1 MPSVY
6 VLYRSLSKICETLIF
21 FGRILEMNMDKNL
34 LAQYWNALETRVT
47 ALISRF
53 VHDSALSDPVLEAR
67 HRSFQISHIA
77 SGVLATTF
85 LLVYFVANDVYSIPA
100 YAFYFWFASPLLI
113 AFYLSR
119 TGRLDVAQFLSSLN
133 LSGLAGC
140 AAFMTGG
147 INSPLILWLL
157 LVPLEA
163 ALSRRR
169 IMTYLGVIVSCL
181 TLFILFFATMGG
193 YVPTPLMSGVGDEV
207 FAFLSTLA
215 AVAYAGGLA
224 GTVQTI
230 NRQSS
235 AALNAS
241 QESYRFLAD
250 NATDL
255 ITRHGHEGSVLFASQ
270 ACKQII
276 GVSADELERD
286 GLISWIHV
294 ADRPAYMRAISTSA
308 VDLTTIS
315 VELRIRKASCD
326 GGKPSNPEYGWVEMR
341 CRPVSQVAGKR
352 KWKTGRA
359 EVLAVSRD
367 ISLRKAQE
375 LELARAKEHAESA
388 NRAKSLFVASISHEL
403 RTPLNAII
411 GFSDIL
417 SGQLG
422 KVENGEKFTEY
433 CDIIQESGQHLAKI
447 VNDIL
452 DLSKIEAGK
461 FELSLEANNLDE
473 LITICCETVGP
484 QAERTD
490 IAVDYEGLDWDGE
503 IRCDERAIKQILLN
517 LLSNAV
523 KFSDDGGRVEVF
535 ADRVK
540 GDAIIRVVDHGVG
553 ISEED
558 IERLGRPFVQA
569 ENEYSRKF
577 EGTGL
582 GLCVVNGLV
591 GLHGGLM
598 NIESEVG
605 VGTTVSIRLPVAGLA
620 PIAAGV
626 REIGAGIQERDGG
639 SMPCADEVE
648 QIKVTAIAS

>member
-1 MPSVY
+1 MNIALLVQ
-6 VLYRSLSKICETLIF
+6 YRNTLEARM
-21 FGRILEMNMDKNL
+21 FG
-34 LAQYWNALETRVT
+34 
-47 ALISRF
+47 LISNL
-53 VHDSALSDPVLEAR
+53 VHESVLSDPVLDAR
-67 HRSFQISHIA
+67 HRTFQMSHIA

-85 LLVYFVANDVYSIPA
+85 LFVYFVVYDVRSLPA
-100 YAFYFWFASPLLI
+100 TAFYFWFASPLAI

-140 AAFMTGG
+140 AAFFTGG

-169 IMTYLGVIVSCL
+169 VMTYWGVIVSCL
-181 TLFILFFATMGG
+181 TLFTLFFATVAG
-193 YVPTPLMSGVGDEV
+193 VLPDPLTSGIGDEA
-207 FAFLSTLA
+207 FAFFSTLA

-224 GTVQTI
+224 GAVQTI

-235 AALNAS
+235 AALNVS

-255 ITRHGHEGSVLFASQ
+255 ITRHSSDGSVLFASK
-270 ACKQII
+270 ACEQII
-276 GVSADELERD
+276 GVAADELERE
-286 GLISWIHV
+286 GLLEWIHV

-308 VDLTTIS
+308 IELKAIS
-315 VELRIRKASCD
+315 EELRIRKSCLD
-326 GGKPSNPEYGWVEMR
+326 EAGNTNTEYSWVEMR
-341 CRPVSQVAGKR
+341 CRPVSKIEGRVRNKP
-352 KWKTGRA
+352 GRA

-417 SGQLG
+417 SVQLG
-422 KVENGEKFTEY
+422 KVEKGEKFVEY

-461 FELSLEANNLDE
+461 FEISPEACNLDE

-484 QAERTD
+484 QAGLTD
-490 IAVDYEGLDWDGE
+490 ITVEYESPDWDGE
-503 IRCDERAIKQILLN
+503 IKCDERAIKQILLN

-523 KFSDDGGRVEVF
+523 KFSDDGGRVQVF
-535 ADRVK
+535 SDRVK
-540 GDAIIRVVDHGVG
+540 GNAILRVVDHGVG
-553 ISEED
+553 ISKEN
-558 IERLGRPFVQA
+558 ISKLGQPFVQA
-569 ENEYSRKF
+569 ENEYCRKF

-582 GLCVVNGLV
+582 GLCVVTGLV
-591 GLHGGLM
+591 GLHGGEM
-598 NIESEVG
+598 KINSEVG
-605 VGTTVSIRLPVAGLA
+605 LGTTVEITLPLGGPKPV
-620 PIAAGV
+620 V
-626 REIGAGIQERDGG
+626 SEVVEIGDGLT
-639 SMPCADEVE
+639 SVDREEIEDMAEVDVL
-648 QIKVTAIAS
+648 KLSASA

>member
-1 MPSVY
+1 
-6 VLYRSLSKICETLIF
+6 
-21 FGRILEMNMDKNL
+21 MDKAL
-34 LAQYWNALETRVT
+34 LAQYWNAIGTRAT
-47 ALISRF
+47 ALITRL

-67 HRSFQISHIA
+67 HRSFQVSHIA

-85 LLVYFVANDVYSIPA
+85 LIVYFTAYDLYSLPA
-100 YAFYFWFASPLLI
+100 YVFYFWFASPLLI

-140 AAFMTGG
+140 AAFLTGG

-169 IMTYLGVIVSCL
+169 IMTYLGVVVSCL
-181 TLFILFFATMGG
+181 TLFLLFFATMGG
-193 YVPTPLMSGVGDEV
+193 YLPTPLTSGVGDEA
-207 FAFLSTLA
+207 FAFFSTLA

-255 ITRHGHEGSVLFASQ
+255 ITRHGHDGSVLFASQ

-276 GVSADELERD
+276 GVSADELELN

-294 ADRPAYMRAISTSA
+294 ADRPAYMRAISMSA
-308 VDLTTIS
+308 IELETIS
-315 VELRIRKASCD
+315 VELRIRKAVCD
-326 GGKPSNPEYGWVEMR
+326 GAKPATPEYGWVEMR
-341 CRPVSQVAGKR
+341 CRPVSQVAGTR
-352 KWKTGRA
+352 KWKSGRA

-375 LELARAKEHAESA
+375 LELARAKEHAEGA

-422 KVENGEKFTEY
+422 KVENGEKFVEY

-461 FELSLEANNLDE
+461 FEISPEANNLDE

-484 QAERTD
+484 QAEKTD
-490 IAVDYEGLDWDGE
+490 ITVDYEGLDWDGE
-503 IRCDERAIKQILLN
+503 IKCDERAIKQILLN

-535 ADRVK
+535 ADLIK
-540 GDAIIRVVDHGVG
+540 EDAVIRVVDHGVG
-553 ISEED
+553 ISQED

-591 GLHGGLM
+591 GLHGGVM

-605 VGTTVSIRLPVAGLA
+605 AGTTVIIRLPVAGPK
-620 PIAAGV
+620 PIVADV
-626 REIGAGIQERDGG
+626 SELGG
-639 SMPCADEVE
+639 GLRGSDIKSTLSADENE
-648 QIKVTAIAS
+648 AKNVTAIAS